1 MSDYILPTQR
11 GATITYQ
18 GSAEQEFQTWIEDIT
33 LRVNSLNA
41 AIVNWGQIGGTLANQ
56 TDLVN
61 YIGDFHT
68 IQNEVSTDTT
78 ITESNA
84 QYNVDASAGDVTITL
99 PALAPN
105 KFYTIRKINSSGG
118 NVIIDGGASTINGS
132 ATATIYNQYTSAD
145 IGYADTEWGVL

>member
-11 GATITYQ
+11 GSTITYQ

-33 LRVNSLNA
+33 LRVNTLNN
-41 AIVNWGQIGGTLANQ
+41 AIVNWGQIGGTITDQ

-78 ITESNA
+78 ITEDTA
-84 QYNVDASAGDVTITL
+84 QYNVDASGGDVTITL

-105 KFYTIRKINSSGG
+105 KFFTIRRINAAGG

-132 ATATIYNQYTSAD
+132 ATVTLVSQYTSLD
-145 IGYADTEWGVL
+145 VGYSDTEWGLL